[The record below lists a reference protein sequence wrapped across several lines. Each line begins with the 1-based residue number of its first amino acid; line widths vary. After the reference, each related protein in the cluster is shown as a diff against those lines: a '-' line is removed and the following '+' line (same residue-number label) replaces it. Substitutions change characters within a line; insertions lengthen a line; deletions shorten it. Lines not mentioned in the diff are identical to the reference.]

1 MDGGRAM
8 FALGEPIYTPY
19 DIRFPLL
26 GCQVRVSAPFW
37 LVAALLGYSHARYI
51 DYSYAEAGGD
61 TPGSAVLLVIWA
73 LAMFL
78 SILVHE
84 FGHHFAF
91 RFFGIDS
98 HIVLYHFGGLAIPTG
113 GRRLGRGSLYA
124 GRLSAYSQLIISA
137 AGPAA
142 QLLLAVLVAIVAL
155 SLGLTIGSIG
165 DWLTLFGLP
174 DFGGAQPRSAIVYAI
189 IDFLIY
195 PSVFWA
201 LLNLLPILPL
211 DGGRI
216 AEELI
221 CLFFRGTQRDAMILS
236 IICSVLMVI
245 WSFRRGDT
253 FMGMFFLSFAFSNFE
268 TLQSGG
274 MRRPW

>member
-1 MDGGRAM
+1 M

-19 DIRFPLL
+19 DIRFPLF

-37 LVAALLGYSHARYI
+37 LVAALLGYNNARAVDLGY
-51 DYSYAEAGGD
+51 EAAGLD
-61 TPGSAVLLVIWA
+61 TPGSAVLLLIWVM
-73 LAMFL
+73 AMFV

-98 HIVLYHFGGLAIPTG
+98 HIVLYHFGGLAIPSG
-113 GRRLGRGSLYA
+113 GRRMGRISTYA
-124 GRLSAYSQLIISA
+124 GKLSAYRQLIISA
-137 AGPAA
+137 AGPLA
-142 QLLLAVLVAIVAL
+142 QIALAIIVAL
-155 SLGLTIGSIG
+155 IARSLGLSMGSMSA
-165 DWLTLFGLP
+165 WLAYFGLP
-174 DFGGAQPRSAIVYAI
+174 DLGGAQPSSAVVYGL

-195 PSVFWA
+195 PSIFWA
-201 LLNLLPILPL
+201 ILNLLPILPL

-221 CLFFRGTQRDAMILS
+221 CLFFRGTQRDAVVLS
-236 IICSVLMVI
+236 MVCSVLMVI
-245 WSFRRGDT
+245 WAFQRGET
-253 FMGMFFLSFAFSNFE
+253 FMGMFFLSFAFANFE

>member
-1 MDGGRAM
+1 M
-8 FALGEPIYTPY
+8 FALGEPVYTPY

-26 GCQVRVSAPFW
+26 GCQVRISVTFW
-37 LVAALLGYSHARYI
+37 LVAALLGYSGARAVDAVYVNSGL
-51 DYSYAEAGGD
+51 DS
-61 TPGSAVLLVIWA
+61 PGAFVLLLIWM
-73 LAMFL
+73 LATAL

-98 HIVLYHFGGLAIPTG
+98 HIVLYHFGGLAIPSG
-113 GRRLGRGSLYA
+113 GRRSGRGSTYA
-124 GRLSAYSQLIISA
+124 GKLSAYRQLIISA

-142 QLLLAVLVAIVAL
+142 QIALGVLVAVIAR
-155 SLGLTIGSIG
+155 SCGYRIGSLEGYIVY
-165 DWLTLFGLP
+165 FGLP
-174 DFGGAQPRSAIVYAI
+174 ELGGVSPDSAALYAL

-195 PSVFWA
+195 PSIFWA
-201 LLNLLPILPL
+201 LLNLLPVLPL

-216 AEELI
+216 AEEII
-221 CLFFRGTQRDAMILS
+221 CMFFRGTQRDAIVLSMI
-236 IICSVLMVI
+236 CAGLMTF
-245 WSFRRGDT
+245 WAFQRGET